1 LPPEKNHQQKAN
13 VYGRQEDDDNAHKLL
28 TDKQVNT
35 NQTGTPKETHQQ
47 GLQKPSPRGML
58 RRLTIPSLM
67 PKERPAYTKY
77 MLEYDYPTPNDRRH
91 LLPNTALRRM
101 LRKKA

>member
-28 TDKQVNT
+28 TDKQVNI
-35 NQTGTPKETHQQ
+35 NQTGMPKETHQQ

-67 PKERPAYTKY
+67 PKERPLTQNICSS
-77 MLEYDYPTPNDRRH
+77 MITP
-91 LLPNTALRRM
+91 LLMTEDTCFQTQH
-101 LRKKA
+101 